1 MIDQPSRRKFPLSL
15 TQMIFVGLGVG
26 LLVGILWPD
35 IAVTLR
41 PLSTIFI
48 RLIKSLI
55 APLLFSTL
63 VIGIAG
69 HGDMKQV
76 GRLGL
81 KAIIYFE
88 VVTTV
93 ALVVGLFAVNLVK
106 PGVGVNLHA
115 APAATEVAAKQM
127 TITEVITHTFPQ
139 SIVQAAAEGEVLQIV
154 VFTVLFAV
162 GLALISEE
170 KKRRFI
176 SFCEIIAD
184 TMFKMTG
191 FVMKYAPIAVGA
203 AIAFTVGHSGPQIL
217 VNLGVLIV
225 TFYASLGVFLLGVL
239 LPVALIARVP
249 LRRFIAA
256 VKEPAVIAFST
267 TSSEA
272 AFPKAFANMEAF
284 GIPRRIVAFV
294 LPTGYS
300 FNLDGSTLYLSLA
313 SVFVAQASGIELSLG
328 AQLMMMLTLMLTS
341 KGVAGVSRASLIV
354 LAGTL
359 ATFGL
364 PLEGIA
370 VLLSVD
376 EILDMGRT
384 ATNVIGNCLATVVVA
399 KWEKQMPVEA
409 APAVSP

>member
-1 MIDQPSRRKFPLSL
+1 
-15 TQMIFVGLGVG
+15 MIFVGLGVG

-69 HGDMKQV
+69 HGDIKQV

-88 VVTTV
+88 VITTM
-93 ALVVGLFAVNLVK
+93 ALVVGLVAVNLVR

-115 APAATEVAAKQM
+115 ASAATEVTAKQM

-191 FVMKYAPIAVGA
+191 FVMKYAPVAVGA

-225 TFYASLGVFLLGVL
+225 TFYASLGVFFLGVL

-409 APAVSP
+409 APAASP

>member
-409 APAVSP
+409 APAASP

>member
-1 MIDQPSRRKFPLSL
+1 MVDQPSRRKFPLSL

-69 HGDMKQV
+69 HGDIKQV

-88 VVTTV
+88 VITTM
-93 ALVVGLFAVNLVK
+93 ALVVGLVAVNLVR
-106 PGVGVNLHA
+106 PGVSVNLHA
-115 APAATEVAAKQM
+115 PSAATEVTAKQM

-191 FVMKYAPIAVGA
+191 FVMKYAPVAVGA

-225 TFYASLGVFLLGVL
+225 TFYASLGVFLLGVF

-409 APAVSP
+409 APAASP